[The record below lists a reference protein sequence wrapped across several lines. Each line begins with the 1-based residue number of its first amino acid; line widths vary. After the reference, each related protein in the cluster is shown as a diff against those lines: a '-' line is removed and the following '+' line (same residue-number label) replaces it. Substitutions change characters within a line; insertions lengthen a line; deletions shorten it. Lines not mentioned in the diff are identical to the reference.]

1 MRAESSS
8 EKQTLTQP
16 RAIVREVRARWTIL
30 NKEQNEMSR
39 TRFPLVAAVAVIVAA
54 AVAVIVATSG
64 ASTTKRQPSVTA
76 GSAISVKQTAL
87 GPTLV
92 DANGRTLY
100 LFEGDRPNVSTL
112 SAAGQAIWPPFTA
125 TTTPRALSGA
135 LAVRIGTVTQPSGG
149 AQVTYNGHPL
159 YYYVGDHSPG
169 QTSGQGL
176 NQFGA
181 LWYVLGPRGKA
192 VTSSASSSPASASG
206 AGSSSYGY

>member
-1 MRAESSS
+1 
-8 EKQTLTQP
+8 
-16 RAIVREVRARWTIL
+16 
-30 NKEQNEMSR
+30 MSR

-64 ASTTKRQPSVTA
+64 ATTTKPQSTVA
-76 GSAISVKQTAL
+76 GASAISVRQTSL

-100 LFEGDRPNVSTL
+100 LFEGDRRNVSTL
-112 SAAGQAIWPPFTA
+112 SAAGQGIWPPFTS

-135 LAVRIGTVTQPSGG
+135 VAGRIGTVAHAGG
-149 AQVTYNGHPL
+149 AAQVTYDGHPL

-181 LWYVLGPRGKA
+181 LWYVLGPTGNA
-192 VTSSASSSPASASG
+192 VTSPAAAPPASASG
-206 AGSSSYGY
+206 SGSSSYGY

>member
-1 MRAESSS
+1 M
-8 EKQTLTQP
+8 
-16 RAIVREVRARWTIL
+16 
-30 NKEQNEMSR
+30 NR
-39 TRFPLVAAVAVIVAA
+39 TRFPLVAAVAVVVAA
-54 AVAVIVATSG
+54 AIAVLVATSG
-64 ASTTKRQPSVTA
+64 ASTTKPHSTVA
-76 GSAISVKQTAL
+76 AASAISVKQTSL
-87 GPTLV
+87 GPTLA

-100 LFEGDRPNVSTL
+100 LFAGDRPNVSTL

-135 LAVRIGTVTQPSGG
+135 AAGRIGTVVQAGGG

-169 QTSGQGL
+169 QASGQGL

-181 LWYVLGPRGKA
+181 LWYVLGPGGNA
-192 VTSSASSSPASASG
+192 VTSAPTSPAPASG

>member
-1 MRAESSS
+1 
-8 EKQTLTQP
+8 
-16 RAIVREVRARWTIL
+16 
-30 NKEQNEMSR
+30 MSR
-39 TRFPLVAAVAVIVAA
+39 TRFPLVAAVAVVVAA

-64 ASTTKRQPSVTA
+64 ASTSKPQPSVTA

-100 LFEGDRPNVSTL
+100 LFEGDRPNISTL

-125 TTTPRALSGA
+125 TTAPRALNGTVA
-135 LAVRIGTVTQPSGG
+135 GRIGTVAQAVGA

-181 LWYVLGPRGKA
+181 LWYVLGPRGNA
-192 VTSSASSSPASASG
+192 VTPSASSSPASPRQS
-206 AGSSSYGY
+206 GSSGYGY